1 MGQKI
6 SPSNSISN
14 RITAIPRLTMNFV
27 GRNNHVIAKNH
38 FMQVLYKMKI
48 YYIKNFH
55 PMIKSCY
62 ARFYILCACQ
72 KKSCSG
78 NRVRR
83 GIFRG
88 IAVYVVL

>member
-38 FMQVLYKMKI
+38 VMQVLYKMKI

-72 KKSCSG
+72 K
-78 NRVRR
+78 NH
-83 GIFRG
+83 
-88 IAVYVVL
+88 VLEIVLDEVFLEGLLYT

>member
-6 SPSNSISN
+6 SPSNSIPN
-14 RITAIPRLTMNFV
+14 RITAIPRLTMNFM

-38 FMQVLYKMKI
+38 VMQVLYK
-48 YYIKNFH
+48 N
-55 PMIKSCY
+55 
-62 ARFYILCACQ
+62 ILYKKFPSHDKFMLQCACQ

-88 IAVYVVL
+88 IAVYV

>member
-38 FMQVLYKMKI
+38 VMQVLYKMKI
-48 YYIKNFH
+48 YFPSHDKIMLRKVLYTMCMPKKNH
-55 PMIKSCY
+55 
-62 ARFYILCACQ
+62 
-72 KKSCSG
+72 
-78 NRVRR
+78 
-83 GIFRG
+83 
-88 IAVYVVL
+88 VLEIVLDEVFLEGLLYT